1 MEHAQDAYNRSGI
14 VLSKY
19 LSHSGICAR
28 RKAEELIKS
37 GAVAVNGT
45 VITQWAYRVQEGDAI
60 TCHGKALTPQKK
72 LFYIALNKPTEII
85 TSAADD
91 EGRKTVLDLVK
102 IRGGARLFPIG
113 RLDCMTTGI
122 ILLTNDGELAQ
133 SLAHPRFGVE
143 KRYHVTLSVPLKAF
157 HKRMLQTGAGL
168 PEGMT
173 KPDKIITFER
183 KPRECIICIHS
194 GQNRIIRK
202 MFHALGYAVHK
213 LNRIS
218 YAGISTRGLPK
229 GGWRELTN
237 DEVDMLKRHTRRIHN
252 TK

>member
-28 RKAEELIKS
+28 RKAEDLIKS
-37 GAVAVNGT
+37 GAVMVNGT
-45 VITQWAYRVQEGDAI
+45 VVTQWAYRVQENDTI
-60 TCHGKALTPQKK
+60 TCHGKTLTPQKK
-72 LFYIALNKPTEII
+72 LVYIALNKPTEVI
-85 TSAADD
+85 TTAADD
-91 EGRKTVLDLVK
+91 EGRTTVLELVK
-102 IRGGARLFPIG
+102 IRGNTRLFPIG

-143 KRYHVTLSVPLKAF
+143 KRYHVVLSVPLKDY
-157 HKRMLQTGAGL
+157 HKRMLRTGAGL

-173 KPDKIITFER
+173 KPDKIMTFDR
-183 KPRECIICIHS
+183 KPRECIVCIHS

-202 MFHALGYAVHK
+202 MFHTLGYAVHK
-213 LNRIS
+213 LNRTS

-229 GGWRELTN
+229 GGWRELTY
-237 DEVDMLKRHTRRIHN
+237 DEVAILKRYAQRAER
-252 TK
+252 